1 MSQAGQE
8 PDGTPDAVSDA
19 VSDVEDGL
27 VTLFDAFRRSR
38 ARLQRDEGLAHLSLS
53 EFAVLRAVAQVGGQG
68 VGRVAAHADMRQ
80 PPASRAIDRLVERGL
95 VTKVQAAGDRRR
107 STVELT
113 TAGTGVLSHHR
124 RRLSAAARRL
134 LELHPHEELGQ
145 LLRALAQALDD
156 ATSSYPS

>member
-8 PDGTPDAVSDA
+8 PDGTPAVL
-19 VSDVEDGL
+19 SDVEDGL
-27 VTLFDAFRRSR
+27 VTFFDAFRRSR

-53 EFAVLRAVAQVGGQG
+53 EFAVLRAVAQVGDQG
-68 VGRVAAHADMRQ
+68 VGRVAEHAGMRQ
-80 PPASRAIDRLVERGL
+80 PPASRAIDRLAGRGL

-107 STVELT
+107 AAVELT
-113 TAGTGVLSHHR
+113 AAGTGVLRHHR
-124 RRLSAAARRL
+124 QRLNSAARRL
-134 LELHPHEELGQ
+134 AELHPHEQLGQ